1 MIERR
6 TPYGFGCTLE
16 LRFTD
21 AVERTRKALASE
33 GFGVLCEIDV
43 SATLR
48 EKLGVEMPPY
58 LILGACNPPLAHRA
72 LLAEPD
78 IGLLLPCNVVVYA
91 TKDPGRS
98 VVAVLDPTT
107 VMRLS
112 GQSALEAIAAQ
123 VTRKL
128 AAVLET
134 LADGDAAEI
143 VDVR

>member
-16 LRFTD
+16 LPFAD
-21 AVERTRKALASE
+21 AVERTRRALASE

-43 SATLR
+43 AATLT

-58 LILGACNPPLAHRA
+58 LILGACNPALAHRA
-72 LLAEPD
+72 LLAERD

-91 TKDPGRS
+91 AKDPRRS
-98 VVAVLDPTT
+98 VVAVMDPTT
-107 VMRLS
+107 IMRLS
-112 GQSALEAIAAQ
+112 GQSALEAIGAQ

-128 AAVLET
+128 AAVLEA
-134 LADGDAAEI
+134 LADGDASEI